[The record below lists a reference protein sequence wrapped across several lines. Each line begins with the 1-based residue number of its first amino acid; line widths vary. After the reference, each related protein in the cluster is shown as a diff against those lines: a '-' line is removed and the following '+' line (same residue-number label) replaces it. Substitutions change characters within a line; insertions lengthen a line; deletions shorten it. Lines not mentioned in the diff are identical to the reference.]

1 MIVRTF
7 IVSDTKGVSCL
18 YEIDADDIVMKRNTC
33 GSFTLLLKNA
43 SVNSKNILTY
53 NQHRNIITI
62 INIGE
67 YSSTDVS
74 LTISSLS
81 LINNTN
87 ANTVLLTYS
96 TNTNKINIAIFTL
109 NMNTL
114 TLTYVNTVLNI

>member
-43 SVNSKNILTY
+43 SVYSKNILTY